1 MEIVNHK
8 TKMKTVLNFKQ
19 CGWFGK
25 DLHRVEGFIYG
36 PRLDSFAPLVL
47 PETFLTH
54 WRSVSVFQGER
65 FRTLDHPEHTHT
77 HTHMHASAPTHTHTH
92 ALTLMYTHTC
102 TYACMCL
109 HTHTHTHTHASCP
122 GFLDVNLQNC
132 EHLPFTK
139 DIVLIFR
146 TSGCVMFAHFNAAA
160 ESG

>member
-47 PETFLTH
+47 PETFITH

-77 HTHMHASAPTHTHTH
+77 HTHMHASAHTHTH
-92 ALTLMYTHTC
+92 MHSHSCTHTHVHMHACAHILTLSHTHTC

-109 HTHTHTHTHASCP
+109 HTHTHTHMPPVLA
-122 GFLDVNLQNC
+122 FLMS
-132 EHLPFTK
+132 
-139 DIVLIFR
+139 IFR
-146 TSGCVMFAHFNAAA
+146 TVNICPSQKT
-160 ESG
+160 